1 MADLNRLEEA
11 FMKADAA
18 GDTAAASVLAGEIK
32 RLRAVLPEPT
42 SQSWGKTATDAV
54 SNLIPSTVDLVK
66 NVASAIAS
74 PVETVKGVMD
84 VAAGGLQNALPKG
97 VVDYI
102 NAKFPSESAEE
113 AQAKAAAVGKF
124 YADRYGSMEGF
135 KRALGKDPA
144 GVMADAAT
152 VLSGGAGL
160 ASKVG
165 MTRTGQALTTAAKAV
180 DPLLQSVRAAGSAVK
195 PLGHAASEIIGG
207 MGTHTGGESIRQMAA
222 AGMAGGEKAKQAA
235 GFMRDQL
242 PATDIL
248 EQANSALSAIKAKRS
263 AEYTN
268 AMKKVSA
275 DKTVLNFGD
284 IDSAVNSA
292 LDIKRFKGKSIS
304 PSTAK
309 IQDEIVKVV
318 EDWKQQ
324 NPGEFHTA
332 EGLDALKQTIGDLR
346 DAAEYAS
353 PSQKV
358 ADTVYSA
365 IKNQIVKQAPDY
377 ANTMKSY
384 AEASELISEIQRH
397 MLGGNKKS
405 AVTSMRKLQ
414 GLISASGK
422 NKSLEFNLVKQL
434 EDAGAPN
441 LMSNLSGLALQ
452 ELAPR
457 GLAGQ
462 AGIGLGGLGIIAG
475 SPVLGG
481 GFLTMQS
488 PRLMGELALK
498 TGQTAGMLGRGIQAG
513 RNATGSMFGDIPY
526 DLYMA
531 QADRINKASEEQQ

>member
-1 MADLNRLEEA
+1 MATYEISSPDGQTYEITAPDNASEA
-11 FMKADAA
+11 EVLSYAKAQFQA
-18 GDTAAASVLAGEIK
+18 K
-32 RLRAVLPEPT
+32 PE
-42 SQSWGKTATDAV
+42 SQTWGRTATMAV
-54 SNLIPSTVDLVK
+54 SNLIPSTIGLVK

-74 PVETVKGVMD
+74 PVETAKGLVD

-102 NAKFPSESAEE
+102 NAKFPSQSAEE
-113 AQAKAAAVGKF
+113 ARAKADALGAF
-124 YADRYGSMEGF
+124 YVDRYGSMEGF

-160 ASKVG
+160 ASKAG
-165 MTRTGQALTTAAKAV
+165 MVRTSEALTTAARSV
-180 DPLLQSVRAAGSAVK
+180 DPLLQSVNLAGKAVK
-195 PLGHAASEIIGG
+195 PVGHAVSEIVGG

-222 AGMAGGEKAKQAA
+222 AGMAGGSKAKEAA

-242 PATDIL
+242 PASDIL
-248 EQANSALSAIKAKRS
+248 EQANSALTAIKAKRS
-263 AEYTN
+263 ADYTD
-268 AMKKVSA
+268 AMRKVSA

-284 IDSAVNSA
+284 IDAAVSGA

-318 EDWKQQ
+318 DDWKQQ

-332 EGLDALKQTIGDLR
+332 EGLDALKQTIGDIR
-346 DAAEYAS
+346 DAAEYGS

-358 ADTVYSA
+358 ADMVYNS
-365 IKNQIVKQAPDY
+365 IKGQIVKQAPEY
-377 ANTMKSY
+377 ANAMKSY
-384 AEASELISEIQRH
+384 SEASELISEIQRH
-397 MLGGNKKS
+397 LTGGNKKS

-414 GLISASGK
+414 GLLSASGK
-422 NKSLEFNLVKQL
+422 NKSLEFNLAKQL
-434 EDAGAPN
+434 EEAGSPN

-475 SPVLGG
+475 NPALGG
-481 GFLTMQS
+481 SFLAMQS
-488 PRLMGELALK
+488 PRLMGEAALK
-498 TGQTAGMLGRGIQAG
+498 TGQVAGMLGRGITTG
-513 RNATGSMFGDIPY
+513 RGATSSMFGNVPY
-526 DLYMA
+526 DLYLA
-531 QADRINKASEEQQ
+531 QAGRIKEESERKQ

>member
-1 MADLNRLEEA
+1 MPIYRVQAPDGSILRIEGPDDATPQELEQ
-11 FMKADAA
+11 
-18 GDTAAASVLAGEIK
+18 AAASQWNPKAE
-32 RLRAVLPEPT
+32 
-42 SQSWGKTATDAV
+42 SQTWGQTASQAV
-54 SNLIPSTVDLVK
+54 SNLIPSTVNLVK
-66 NVASAIAS
+66 NVASAITS
-74 PVETVKGVMD
+74 PVETAKGVMD
-84 VAAGGLQNALPKG
+84 IAAGGLQNALPKG

-102 NAKFPSESAEE
+102 NTKFPSQSAEE
-113 AQAKAAAVGKF
+113 AQAKADAVGKF
-124 YADRYGSMEGF
+124 YVDRYGSIEGF

-160 ASKVG
+160 ASKAG
-165 MTRTGQALTTAAKAV
+165 LTRTGEVLNTAARAV
-180 DPLLQSVRAAGSAVK
+180 DPLLQTTRAAGRVVK
-195 PLGHAASEIIGG
+195 PLGHAVSEIVGG

-222 AGMAGGEKAKQAA
+222 AGMAGGQKAKEAA

-242 PATDIL
+242 PVRDIL
-248 EQANSALSAIKAKRS
+248 DHANSALSNIKAKR
-263 AEYTN
+263 AADYT
-268 AMKKVSA
+268 AKMRKVSA
-275 DKTVLNFGD
+275 DKTVLNFSD
-284 IDSAVNSA
+284 IDTAVNSA

-309 IQDEIVKVV
+309 IQDEIVRVV
-318 EDWKQQ
+318 DDWKQQ

-332 EGLDALKQTIGDLR
+332 EGLDALKQTIGDIR

-358 ADTVYSA
+358 ADTVYNA
-365 IKNQIVKQAPDY
+365 IKGEIVKQAPSY
-377 ANTMKSY
+377 NNAMKGY

-397 MLGGNKKS
+397 LTGGNRKS

-414 GLISASGK
+414 GLLSASGK
-422 NKSLEFNLVKQL
+422 NKSLELSLAKQL
-434 EDAGAPN
+434 EDAGAGN

-488 PRLMGELALK
+488 PRLMGEAALA
-498 TGQTAGMLGRGIQAG
+498 TGRTAGMLGKGIEMG
-513 RNATGSMFGDIPY
+513 RNATSSMFGNIPY
-526 DLYMA
+526 DLYLA
-531 QADRINKASEEQQ
+531 QADRLNQASEQEQ